1 MAIWDMVTT
10 ILGLGAMVVT
20 GDTVTEDGTV
30 DGMVVITHIIL
41 ITHIIPI
48 TVMGMGM
55 GMDIGNMGIHRD
67 EGVIMTIIM
76 LTQIPLDVPIAPL

>member
-1 MAIWDMVTT
+1 MVTT

-20 GDTVTEDGTV
+20 GDTVTEDGTVDGTV

>member
-48 TVMGMGM
+48 TVMGM
-55 GMDIGNMGIHRD
+55 DIGNMGIHRD